1 MTNTNKQLSPQE
13 SLIDKWH
20 KANLARIQ
28 AIETEKALRL
38 QVAEEVFGYEPDELS
53 TETLRHPLPNGFKA
67 KMVFKVNESIDQGEV
82 PNAMRDLREQ
92 GIPQEII
99 NELFPVKY
107 SVKKAILKALPQPAK
122 DTVSMITSKRPGTPV
137 LEIESPKGAK

>member
-1 MTNTNKQLSPQE
+1 MNQNQPSLQDM
-13 SLIDKWH
+13 LIDQWH

-38 QVAEEVFGYEPDELS
+38 QVAEEVFGYEEDELS
-53 TETLRHPLPNGFKA
+53 TATLRHPLPNGYKA
-67 KMVFKVNESIDQGEV
+67 KMTFKVNESIDQGEV
-82 PNAMRDLREQ
+82 ANAMRDLREQ

-99 NELFPVKY
+99 NELFPVTYK
-107 SVKKAILKALPQPAK
+107 VKKAILKALPQPAK

>member
-1 MTNTNKQLSPQE
+1 MTNNKKLSPQE
-13 SLIDKWH
+13 LLIDKWH
-20 KANLARIQ
+20 KANLARIA

-53 TETLRHPLPNGFKA
+53 TQTLRHPLPNGFKA
-67 KMVFKVNESIDQGEV
+67 KMVFKVNESIDQSEV
-82 PNAMRDLREQ
+82 PNAMRDLRSQ

-99 NELFPVKY
+99 NELFPVTYK
-107 SVKKAILKALPQPAK
+107 VKKAILKALPQPAK
-122 DTVSMITSKRPGTPV
+122 DTISMITSKRPGNPV